1 MSRGAA
7 ANPKGW
13 RSDLGG
19 REDQEN
25 ITSDLNESAQRLLQ
39 KNQRQDVRR
48 KIFCTF
54 FQVFVMKSNPE
65 I

>member
-19 REDQEN
+19 REDREN

-39 KNQRQDVRR
+39 KKPAAGCEEKD
-48 KIFCTF
+48 ILHF
-54 FQVFVMKSNPE
+54 FSSICGE